1 MVEKM
6 FSAVA
11 LFAFGYVTAFLA
23 GWWFPW
29 TSIVVGVVLVVAAV
43 AVVFD
48 RNSWS
53 AGGFGGIL
61 ILAVFGVLL
70 FRSGRAELRTND
82 AAVAE
87 VERID
92 KLIVRAEQTLVAGQP
107 EEAIRLCADLV
118 PQVRDKQKTRL
129 EQIKDRAENELKLRP
144 GRIKEAN
151 ERVSQLLIAA
161 HKKVPK
167 EIELKSGLRTN
178 TNTGNVPAV
187 VDTDA
192 E

>member
-11 LFAFGYVTAFLA
+11 LFGFGYVIAFLA

-92 KLIVRAEQTLVAGQP
+92 KLIVRAEQ
-107 EEAIRLCADLV
+107 
-118 PQVRDKQKTRL
+118 
-129 EQIKDRAENELKLRP
+129 DR
-144 GRIKEAN
+144 
-151 ERVSQLLIAA
+151 
-161 HKKVPK
+161 
-167 EIELKSGLRTN
+167 KS
-178 TNTGNVPAV
+178 NV
-187 VDTDA
+187 
-192 E
+192 